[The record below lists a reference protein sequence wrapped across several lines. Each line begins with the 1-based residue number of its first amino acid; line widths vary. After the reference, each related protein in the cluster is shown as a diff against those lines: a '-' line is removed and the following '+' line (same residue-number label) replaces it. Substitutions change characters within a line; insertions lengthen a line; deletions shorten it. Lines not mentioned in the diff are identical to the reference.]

1 MTQLRRM
8 GARAA
13 LLLALPLA
21 ACAPPQSGNV
31 VNANQAQ
38 VAQRVNLGTVVG
50 VQQVTVQGTNPGGEL
65 AGTVGGAAL
74 GGAIGNQIGDGS
86 GRDIAQAIGIIG
98 GGIAGSR
105 AAQRATLQQS
115 FEWTV
120 RLDSGRTITV
130 IQQQPTFAR
139 GQRVQ
144 VIQGAGGL
152 TRLAAT

>member
-21 ACAPPQSGNV
+21 ACAPPQSGNL

-38 VAQRVNLGTVVG
+38 VAQRVNLGTIVG
-50 VQQVTVQGTNPGGEL
+50 VQQVTVQGANPGGEL
-65 AGTVGGAAL
+65 AGTAGGAL
-74 GGAIGNQIGDGS
+74 VGGAIGNQIGDGE
-86 GRDIAQAIGIIG
+86 GRDIAQAIGVIG
-98 GGIAGSR
+98 GGILGNR
-105 AAQRATLQQS
+105 AARNATLEQS

-120 RLDSGRTITV
+120 RLDNGQTVTV
-130 IQQQPTFAR
+130 IQSRPTFAR

-144 VIQGAGGL
+144 VIQGRGGL
-152 TRLAAT
+152 TRLAAI